1 MRGGCRESFGS
12 ERRKRRERWQRDAG
26 AGRERWERRERAE
39 QEAGDSFV
47 LRERSEHHRKHGI
60 NQQCFSITFFCSM
73 YEGDQLQRSH
83 RNQISSPARTKSH
96 TSKHL
101 IFPLMMINKRKSL
114 DQRCNFCFPC
124 NKGLMI
130 VEVWKLQMGYSSC
143 HNKAAF
149 DRFGRESLKIR
160 VRPTMM
166 GKTK

>member
-1 MRGGCRESFGS
+1 MAARCRSWE
-12 ERRKRRERWQRDAG
+12 G
-26 AGRERWERRERAE
+26 AVGMVGASR
-39 QEAGDSFV
+39 EAGDSFV

-60 NQQCFSITFFCSM
+60 NQQCFSITCFFVQCTKGTS
-73 YEGDQLQRSH
+73 LQRSH

-96 TSKHL
+96 TSKHF

-149 DRFGRESLKIR
+149 DRFSRESLKIR
-160 VRPTMM
+160 VRSTMM